1 MGSGK
6 TFLGKKLSEAMNCDF
21 FDLDILIE
29 NEMEMSISDI
39 FDKLGQESFRK
50 KESEILKKNF
60 FKKFCVV
67 STGGGTP
74 CYFDNLDF
82 MNQSGTTIFL
92 DVDINVLSKRLWK
105 EKEHRPLLNQIDSI
119 IELEKFIQELME
131 KRKSFYAKSKISFQ
145 INLENEDK
153 IFEIITN
160 KIKN

>member
-1 MGSGK
+1 MGCGK

-29 NEMEMSISDI
+29 NELEMSISDI

>member
-74 CYFDNLDF
+74 CFFDNLDF

>member
-74 CYFDNLDF
+74 CFFDNLDY

-105 EKEHRPLLNQIDSI
+105 EKGHRPLLNQIDSI
-119 IELEKFIQELME
+119 IELEKFIQELMD
-131 KRKSFYAKSKISFQ
+131 KRKSFYAKSNISFQ

>member
-1 MGSGK
+1 MGCGK